1 MRLAVISDIHG
12 NWDAFQAV
20 LNDMDTAVIDAV
32 VCLGDNIGYGP
43 EPNEVIDALRQRKIP
58 SVLGNHEMAVLQP
71 ERLSWFNPTARQSLS
86 LTIERLSES
95 SRRYISR
102 MQTFLVAH
110 QCRFVHGFPPDSATT
125 YYFELAEAST
135 SKVFDMYPEQIC
147 FIGHTHD
154 LVRLAYRKDK
164 LELEPLARG
173 HLVLEPDTRHIIN
186 AGSVGQPRD
195 GENSAKYLI
204 WDSGAQELHVRFV
217 AYDIAATVKKIID
230 AGLPEIHARRLW

>member
-12 NWDAFQAV
+12 NWNALQAV
-20 LNDMDTAVIDAV
+20 LNDMDTAVIDDV

-43 EPNEVIDALRQRKIP
+43 EPNEVIDALRQREIP

-95 SRRYISR
+95 SHRYISR
-102 MQTFLVAH
+102 MESVMVAH
-110 QCRFVHGFPPDSATT
+110 ECRFVHGFPPESVTT
-125 YYFELAEAST
+125 YYFELAEAAASE
-135 SKVFDMYPEQIC
+135 VFKMYPEQTC

-154 LVRLAYRKDK
+154 LVRLAHRQDR
-164 LELEPLARG
+164 LELEPLAEGRWG
-173 HLVLEPDTRHIIN
+173 LEQGTRYIIN

-195 GENSAKYLI
+195 GENSAKYVI
-204 WDSGAQELHVRFV
+204 WDSDARELEIRFV

>member
-43 EPNEVIDALRQRKIP
+43 EPNEVIDALRQHEIP

-95 SRRYISR
+95 SRSYISR
-102 MQTFLVAH
+102 MESVMVAH
-110 QCRFVHGFPPDSATT
+110 ECRFVHGFPPESVTT
-125 YYFELAEAST
+125 YYFELAEAAT
-135 SKVFDMYPEQIC
+135 SEVFKMYAEQTC

-154 LVRLAYRKDK
+154 LVRLAHRQDR

-173 HLVLEPDTRHIIN
+173 RLALEQGTRYIIN

-195 GENSAKYLI
+195 GENSAKYVI
-204 WDSGAQELHVRFV
+204 WDSDTRELDVRFV
-217 AYDIAATVKKIID
+217 AYDIAANLKKIIY
-230 AGLPEIHARRLW
+230 AGLTEIHARRLW